1 MTDFKSPLAVT
12 HLSPYNALGFGV
24 PALPDALLALRSDM
38 QVRLHTSFAHLPLAM
53 QQEAQDIVQIYSGQS
68 DAFFRLFY
76 QPVWSFLHW
85 VMAQATPAIPQAAMD
100 DARTAQALG
109 LFLHLWDDHLC
120 DGQLATTQLALQV
133 RSDAWAAYRAAALRL
148 AQRMGVPNSMVD
160 EHTNTYLSAI
170 HIPEFIDNLDD
181 FCARFERQIAI
192 WTLVPR
198 LMGPAI
204 GGESA
209 GEDLAQILKAFSNAW
224 RVMDDVQD
232 VEDDVLAGVESA
244 VWQSLDANGRQAWA
258 EAHTQAKVLG
268 QLEAQSW
275 AALQAHLDAS
285 NCISKL
291 LVVTYDWL
299 DKAAAVA
306 QKSQWPEL
314 AYEILAHRPF
324 ELPSGNRG

>member
-1 MTDFKSPLAVT
+1 MTDFQSPLAVT

-24 PALPDALLALRSDM
+24 PALPDALLAVRSDL
-38 QVRLHTSFAHLPLAM
+38 QARLHASFAHLPLAM
-53 QQEAQDIVQIYSGQS
+53 QQEAQAIVQAYSGQA

-85 VMAQATPAIPQAAMD
+85 VMAQATPAIPQAALD

-120 DGQLATTQLALQV
+120 DGQLATTQLTLQV

-148 AQRMGVPNSMVD
+148 AQHMGMPVSMVD
-160 EHTNTYLSAI
+160 EHTGTYLSAI
-170 HIPEFIDNLDD
+170 HIPEAINNLDD

-198 LMGPAI
+198 LIGPAI
-204 GGESA
+204 GGRPV
-209 GEDLAQILKAFSNAW
+209 GEDLAQLLKAFSNAW

-244 VWQSLDANGRQAWA
+244 VWQSLNAEGRHAWA
-258 EAHTQAKVLG
+258 QAHAQAKVLG

-275 AALQAHLDAS
+275 AALQSHLDAS
-285 NCISKL
+285 ACIGKL
-291 LVVTYDWL
+291 LVVTYEWL

-306 QKSQWPEL
+306 QKNQWPDL
-314 AYEILAHRPF
+314 AREILAHRPF
-324 ELPSGNRG
+324 ELPATSP